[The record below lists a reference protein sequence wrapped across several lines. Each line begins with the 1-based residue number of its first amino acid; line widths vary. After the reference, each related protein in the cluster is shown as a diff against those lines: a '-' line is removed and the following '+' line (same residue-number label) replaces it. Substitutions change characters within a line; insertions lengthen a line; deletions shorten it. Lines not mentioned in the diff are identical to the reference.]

1 MASRLAA
8 CAFCVAL
15 AACSLAG
22 PADHTYLTASG
33 QPIAPAAPAQ
43 TSPWAGQGVAKTSTK
58 NKKKKKDT
66 TATPTPAPAAA
77 PVDPSAALT
86 AAINACKNATLT
98 KGTKSVLAIFSHMRP
113 GAVDEDY
120 VACMKDQGYTVAK

>member
-15 AACSLAG
+15 AACSFAG
-22 PADHTYLTASG
+22 PPDHTYLTASG
-33 QPIAPAAPAQ
+33 QQITPTAQ
-43 TSPWAGQGVAKTSTK
+43 TSPWAGPGVAKTPSTK
-58 NKKKKKDT
+58 SKKKKKDT
-66 TATPTPAPAAA
+66 TATPAPTTPAA
-77 PVDPSAALT
+77 PVDPGAALT
-86 AAINACKNATLT
+86 AAINACKDATVT

-120 VACMKDQGYTVAK
+120 VACMKDKGYTVAK